1 MRPIK
6 FRAWDEE
13 AEYMY
18 YSDKCWEN
26 DEATFVCENDG
37 TLKCYVPETIEA
49 TRDEPEHIVG
59 REISPIMQFTGRK
72 DKNKKE
78 VYDKDILKTPGNQ
91 RILVE
96 IDNLIDGDGK
106 FRSILI
112 EECEI
117 IGTEI
122 LEKDNGGK

>member
-1 MRPIK
+1 MRKYRGLTKEGELVYGWYFTFQGCKDGQEFTQHLIGDLENH
-6 FRAWDEE
+6 DE
-13 AEYMY
+13 
-18 YSDKCWEN
+18 
-26 DEATFVCENDG
+26 VI
-37 TLKCYVPETIEA
+37 PET
-49 TRDEPEHIVG
+49 VV
-59 REISPIMQFTGRK
+59 QFTGRK

-117 IGTEI
+117 IGTE
-122 LEKDNGGK
+122 L